1 MRNEATLSKEYAFNI
16 LIFLYSYILILLY
29 SYILIF
35 LYSHNLIFLYS
46 YIFYNIY
53 LYYISYHLHSN
64 CIWYIV
70 THLIIVLLFDNQFFT
85 CDFQNINMSS
95 YFSCSMVIYAPTFGP
110 IPENLKKEMTEQQI
124 QEQERRI
131 PVVGVSKFGSE
142 EDVRKFIRRTR

>member
-46 YIFYNIY
+46 YFFYNIY

-95 YFSCSMVIYAPTFGP
+95 ILLVQYGDLRPNFRTNSREFKKRNDRAADSRAGKEDTCSWSKQV
-110 IPENLKKEMTEQQI
+110 
-124 QEQERRI
+124 RI
-131 PVVGVSKFGSE
+131 
-142 EDVRKFIRRTR
+142 